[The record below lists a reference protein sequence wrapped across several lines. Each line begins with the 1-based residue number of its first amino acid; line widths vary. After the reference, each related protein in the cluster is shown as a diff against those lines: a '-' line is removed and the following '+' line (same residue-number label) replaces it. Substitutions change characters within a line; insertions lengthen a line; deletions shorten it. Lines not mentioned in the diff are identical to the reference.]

1 MWYSET
7 LGVIKT
13 PRALTIN
20 EMQHPQSI
28 FRLWSKP
35 QLAAIGI
42 RPARMET
49 PDSRY
54 YNTGAENYELVGDE
68 WVISYVSTEK
78 DVGQL
83 KEQLVKNIKANV
95 ASILSSSDWRVIRE
109 VDSGVP
115 MSEAWKSF
123 RNEVRLHGN
132 TLETGIESF
141 ASVQAVKNFQ
151 NHEVIEV
158 RYTSTYDEE
167 GNETIGPE
175 TEESRRTVD
184 KTYWDWPVA
193 PDAEADP
200 YHVEYK

>member
-1 MWYSET
+1 MWYSEAF
-7 LGVIKT
+7 GVIKT

-78 DVGQL
+78 DVDQL
-83 KEQLVKNIKANV
+83 KEQLVRKINSHV
-95 ASILSSSDWRVIRE
+95 GSLLSPSDWRVIRE
-109 VDSGVP
+109 MDGGTA
-115 MSEAWKSF
+115 MTDEWKTY
-123 RNEVRLHGN
+123 RNEVRQHGN
-132 TLETGIESF
+132 ALEAGVEAF
-141 ASVQAVKNFQ
+141 ASVDAVRNFQ
-151 NHEVIEV
+151 NHPVTEV

-175 TEESRRTVD
+175 TEEHDRTVD
-184 KTYWDWPVA
+184 KTNWGWPVA

-200 YHVEYK
+200 YHVEYL

>member
-7 LGVIKT
+7 FGVIKT
-13 PRALTIN
+13 PRELTISGVRYPR
-20 EMQHPQSI
+20 QI
-28 FRLWSKP
+28 FLKWGKP
-35 QLAAIGI
+35 ELSELGI
-42 RPARMET
+42 RPARVEV
-49 PDSRY
+49 PDKRY
-54 YNTGAENYELVGDE
+54 YNTGAENYDLVEDE
-68 WVISYVSTEK
+68 WVISYATTEK
-78 DVGQL
+78 DVEQL
-83 KEQLVKNIKANV
+83 KEQLVDKIKVHVGSVLA
-95 ASILSSSDWRVIRE
+95 SSDWRVIRE

-158 RYTSTYDEE
+158 RYTSTYDDE

-175 TEESRRTVD
+175 TIELERTVD
-184 KTYWDWPVA
+184 KTYWDWPVS

>member
-7 LGVIKT
+7 FGVIKT
-13 PRALTIN
+13 PKALTIN

-35 QLAAIGI
+35 QLAALGI
-42 RPARMET
+42 RPARVET
-49 PDSRY
+49 PDKRY

-83 KEQLVKNIKANV
+83 KEQLVENIKANV
-95 ASILSSSDWRVIRE
+95 ASVLSSSDWRVIRE

-151 NHEVIEV
+151 NHSVTEV

-175 TEESRRTVD
+175 TKEYDRTVD
-184 KTYWDWPVA
+184 KTNWGWPVA

-200 YHVEYK
+200 YHVEYL

>member
-7 LGVIKT
+7 FGVIKT
-13 PRALTIN
+13 PRELTISGVRYPR
-20 EMQHPQSI
+20 QI
-28 FRLWSKP
+28 FRKWSKP
-35 QLAAIGI
+35 ELAELGI
-42 RPARMET
+42 RPARVEV
-49 PDSRY
+49 PDKRY
-54 YNTGAENYELVGDE
+54 FNTGAESYDLVEDE
-68 WVISYVSTEK
+68 WVISYATTEK
-78 DVGQL
+78 DVEQL
-83 KEQLVKNIKANV
+83 KEQLVKKIKANV
-95 ASILSSSDWRVIRE
+95 GSVLALSDWRVVRE
-109 VDSGVP
+109 ADSGAP

-132 TLETGIESF
+132 TLEAGIESF

-151 NHEVIEV
+151 NHEVVEV

-175 TEESRRTVD
+175 TEDVNRTVD
-184 KTYWDWPVA
+184 KTYWDWPVS